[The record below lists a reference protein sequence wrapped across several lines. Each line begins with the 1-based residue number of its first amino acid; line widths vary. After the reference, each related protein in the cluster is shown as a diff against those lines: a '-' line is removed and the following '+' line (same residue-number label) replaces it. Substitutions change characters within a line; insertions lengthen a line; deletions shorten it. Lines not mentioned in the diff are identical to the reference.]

1 MKILGTSWW
10 FLWSNTLIAS
20 SQILLTNPK
29 KGGHFETRMPKLVNQ
44 SRRIVG
50 LPELGAGL
58 A

>member
-1 MKILGTSWW
+1 MPI
-10 FLWSNTLIAS
+10 FYNTLIAS